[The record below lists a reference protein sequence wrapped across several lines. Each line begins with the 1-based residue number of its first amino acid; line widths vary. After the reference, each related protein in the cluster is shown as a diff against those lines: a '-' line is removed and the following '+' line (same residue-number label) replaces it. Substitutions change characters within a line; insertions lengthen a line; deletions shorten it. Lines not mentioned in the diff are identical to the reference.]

1 MPIAY
6 TYHILK
12 SAIASGYLNSLPYIS
27 LNMEQRLFN
36 VFVSYFF
43 QVEDQ
48 GDKIDAD
55 DRNVI
60 RTQIVELMLN
70 SPESLQ
76 KQVLYNIMSAQVP

>member
-1 MPIAY
+1 MFLHPFS
-6 TYHILK
+6 HGSIL
-12 SAIASGYLNSLPYIS
+12 L
-27 LNMEQRLFN
+27 
-36 VFVSYFF
+36 

-48 GDKIDAD
+48 GDKIDAE

-76 KQVLYNIMSAQVP
+76 KQVSEIKDVWDW